1 MFSKLT
7 GLFKN
12 KANLEEIAYL
22 EAQNIQWDAEQG
34 YMVDGILLND
44 VLAERL
50 NYLSNRRMQQFDD
63 LAQLYSTAMI
73 INEKIDLEIASQ
85 RFAAHVGNSEENLL
99 EFKRIVKILN
109 DYYRNFMREQK

>member
-34 YMVDGILLND
+34 YIVDGIVLNN

-63 LAQLYSTAMI
+63 LAQLYSIAMI
-73 INEKIDLEIASQ
+73 INEKIDLEIVSQ
-85 RFAAHVGNSEENLL
+85 RFVARLGNTEENLL
-99 EFKRIVKILN
+99 QLKQIIQKLN
-109 DYYRNFMREQK
+109 QYYRNFLREK

>member
-34 YMVDGILLND
+34 YIVDGILLND

-50 NYLSNRRMQQFDD
+50 IIYPTAVCSSLMIWHSCI
-63 LAQLYSTAMI
+63 LQL
-73 INEKIDLEIASQ
+73 
-85 RFAAHVGNSEENLL
+85 
-99 EFKRIVKILN
+99 
-109 DYYRNFMREQK
+109 